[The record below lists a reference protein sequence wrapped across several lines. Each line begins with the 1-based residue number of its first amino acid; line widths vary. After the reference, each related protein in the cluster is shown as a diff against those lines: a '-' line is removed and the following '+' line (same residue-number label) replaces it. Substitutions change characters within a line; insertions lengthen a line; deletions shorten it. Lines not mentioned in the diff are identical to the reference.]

1 MPKVNILIEILI
13 QDAIKHNI
21 VQNIKT
27 AIDNTHHFIFRNE
40 SYFWITQEFRQTSFL
55 DKMQV
60 RAYTFD
66 DLVGAC
72 GGYIGLF
79 LGYTLIQIPRAITL
93 RFNAT
98 KRRNSLHETDEINKN
113 ENTENV

>member
-1 MPKVNILIEILI
+1 MSAKG
-13 QDAIKHNI
+13 KHTNRNTNPRCNC

-27 AIDNTHHFIFRNE
+27 AIDNTHNFIFRNE

-79 LGYTLIQIPRAITL
+79 LGYALIQIPRAITL
-93 RFNAT
+93 RFNVT
-98 KRRNSLHETDEINKN
+98 KGRNNLHETDKMNKN
-113 ENTENV
+113 INTEDV